1 MYSNWASRSGWL
13 VPSRVLRL
21 ACRLKPSRRSSRPTS
36 FWPAAK
42 PRSVSARARWRWLLL
57 THSKAASGSP
67 RMADCHQLAQ
77 SLQQAG
83 LRLHRRLASTA
94 READAAAEVVP
105 PAAQF
110 GQAAADGAARDT
122 GRRRH
127 CRYAAAACRPRLAG
141 REQAPPPFVQEW
153 RHRLE
158 ACSDAR
164 DIDHPSSLDTPRS
177 QSHRCP
183 APSLG
188 LLAHPIPPRIDSVV
202 RAQALTTPSAMTLAL
217 GDDTSR
223 HDAGRSLYGRSTAR
237 LPTGPASWPTRQGTC
252 PIMVLRARCGRW
264 LLPTSWPAWPAYN
277 PSLPDACRGY
287 RMDAPGRH
295 LRAKVDAPG
304 RHLRAKVVSTD
315 HLRRRPW
322 DRLTRSDWT
331 LRSGFSRRT
340 GQTRP
345 AVWYSASAWCG
356 RRGSHSSPPGLPARW
371 RWRPAPGHIT
381 GRVSSASW
389 ATPCA

>member
-1 MYSNWASRSGWL
+1 MESNWASRSGWL
-13 VPSRVLRL
+13 VPSRVLLL
-21 ACRLKPSRRSSRPTS
+21 ACRLKPRRRSSRPT
-36 FWPAAK
+36 
-42 PRSVSARARWRWLLL
+42 
-57 THSKAASGSP
+57 
-67 RMADCHQLAQ
+67 
-77 SLQQAG
+77 G
-83 LRLHRRLASTA
+83 LRLHRRLASPA
-94 READAAAEVVP
+94 RAADAAAEVVP

-110 GQAAADGAARDT
+110 GQAAADGAPRDT

-164 DIDHPSSLDTPRS
+164 DINHPSSLDTPRS

-217 GDDTSR
+217 RDDTSR

-252 PIMVLRARCGRW
+252 PIMVLRAQGGRW

-287 RMDAPGRH
+287 RWPAWVASSCQR
-295 LRAKVDAPG
+295 R
-304 RHLRAKVVSTD
+304 S
-315 HLRRRPW
+315 RRRSAASSGSIFLSGCRSIPGTSPATSQADWLISRTAIRVQSGLRTVW
-322 DRLTRSDWT
+322 DRL
-331 LRSGFSRRT
+331 
-340 GQTRP
+340 
-345 AVWYSASAWCG
+345 
-356 RRGSHSSPPGLPARW
+356 
-371 RWRPAPGHIT
+371 
-381 GRVSSASW
+381 
-389 ATPCA
+389 